1 MANILSTVLRKLA
14 IIKENEL
21 SFEPEMLLSRLSF
34 SHFVELL
41 NAETVLKRSFYE
53 VQTIK
58 NNWSARELSRAM
70 NTLLFEIEAKAI

>member
-1 MANILSTVLRKLA
+1 VLRKLEYTSIINPNILSTVPRRLA

-41 NAETVLKRSFYE
+41 NAETALKRSFYE
-53 VQTIK
+53 IQTIK
-58 NNWSARELSRAM
+58 NNAM
-70 NTLLFEIEAKAI
+70 KY